1 MSQRRKIALGVGAA
15 ALMAGASL
23 GVTGMANA
31 TTTATPATPEPS
43 ASAPAEPGTES
54 RGAGGLGRH
63 GGGFDAAGL
72 AEKLGVEESAVT
84 DALQAARDDIR
95 SGGDTGTRPDRDA
108 LQSALAASLAE
119 GLGLDEG
126 TVQAALEELRTEQ
139 QQERSAAVQE
149 RLDAAVTEGSLT
161 QEEADG
167 AAKAVE
173 LGILGGGGHR

>member
-23 GVTGMANA
+23 GVSGMANA
-31 TTTATPATPEPS
+31 ATTATPVPS
-43 ASAPAEPGTES
+43 ASAPAEPGTEG
-54 RGAGGLGRH
+54 RGGGGLGRH

-84 DALQAARDDIR
+84 DALQAARGDIR
-95 SGGDTGTRPDRDA
+95 SGADTGTRPDRDA

-119 GLGLDEG
+119 ALGLDEG

-173 LGILGGGGHR
+173 LGILGGGGLR